1 MKFFKEAI
9 IAGATGLFCHLL
21 YFIRGEHHL
30 EAPKILLLHISFG
43 SVFYFMQLY
52 LSEGCNSSA
61 ITATFVTMFAYLAGL
76 FSSIVVYRVL
86 FHRLRTFPGPFL
98 ARVTK
103 LYHASQI
110 RRSDNY
116 LFLERL
122 RLQYGDFVRTG
133 EHEAKA

>member
-1 MKFFKEAI
+1 MEFFKQAI
-9 IAGATGLFCHLL
+9 IAGATGLFCHQL

-30 EAPKILLLHISFG
+30 EAPRILLLHTSLG
-43 SVFYFMQLY
+43 SILYLMQLY
-52 LSEGCNSSA
+52 LSEGCYSSA
-61 ITATFVTMFAYLAGL
+61 MTATFVTIVAYLTGL
-76 FSSIVVYRVL
+76 FSSMVIYRVF
-86 FHRLRTFPGPFL
+86 FHKLYTFPGPFL

-133 EHEAKA
+133 EHEA